1 MADGTK
7 QIWRGDK
14 RGTGETH
21 RSDRAI
27 GLLGSRA
34 VGIRFACACGG
45 AEESG
50 LNKDMQGM
58 QQNNYIFKQREA
70 GARLLYGYRKE
81 KSKLGYEERFHHR
94 MRKEPIANG
103 LRMMGKMGKEVEVGR

>member
-1 MADGTK
+1 M
-7 QIWRGDK
+7 
-14 RGTGETH
+14 
-21 RSDRAI
+21 
-27 GLLGSRA
+27 
-34 VGIRFACACGG
+34 
-45 AEESG
+45 
-50 LNKDMQGM
+50 NKDMQGM